1 MSRLPRA
8 LAVIAAVILVLSSG
22 AHSLLGWP
30 ALRAKLAE
38 TNVPADLIGGL
49 AMGWHFAGLAM
60 LVLGILVFWLLAISR
75 RGAVS
80 VALPLQIIGGAY
92 ELFAIGCFALLG
104 WDPFLLTFLVPGTLL
119 SGAGALMRSQ
129 PVPAMA

>member
-8 LAVIAAVILVLSSG
+8 LAGVAALIIVASSA

-38 TNVPADLIGGL
+38 ANVPSELLNGL
-49 AMGWHFAGLAM
+49 AMGWHFGGLAM
-60 LVLGILVFWLLAISR
+60 LVLGILVLWLLATSR
-75 RGAVS
+75 RGTVD

-92 ELFAIGCFALLG
+92 ELFAMGCFALLG
-104 WDPFLLTFLVPGTLL
+104 WDPFLLTFFVPGTLL
-119 SGAGALMRSQ
+119 SAAGALMRRR

>member
-38 TNVPADLIGGL
+38 ANVPADLIGGL
-49 AMGWHFAGLAM
+49 AIGWHFAGLAM

-75 RGAVS
+75 RSPVS
-80 VALPLQIIGGAY
+80 IALPLQIIGGAY

-104 WDPFLLTFLVPGTLL
+104 WDPFLLTFIVPGTLL